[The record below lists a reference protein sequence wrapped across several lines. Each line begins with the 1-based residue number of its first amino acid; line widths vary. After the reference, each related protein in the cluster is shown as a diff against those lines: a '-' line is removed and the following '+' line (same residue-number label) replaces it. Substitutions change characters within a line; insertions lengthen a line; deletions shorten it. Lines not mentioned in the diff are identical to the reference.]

1 MHERDAGLS
10 FHEPSLAAYFQ
21 RRLADCARDIDP
33 PPQEDTCWYL
43 SQLLDRFG
51 RADSLFSW
59 EDGRYDLRPLALLYG
74 DAVEARDDRQRCLL
88 LQQLGDMAL
97 FLGALFPERYERKG
111 IGQDYFVGMGGSAY
125 DYLADNAR
133 RGRHVFAELSAA
145 FATML
150 ELVADACSSD
160 APEDDGDILA
170 LYQRWLDTRSPA
182 LARRLKILGIEPEQV
197 ARRH

>member
-1 MHERDAGLS
+1 MHDSGAGLS
-10 FHEPSLAAYFQ
+10 LQEPSLAAYFQ

-33 PPQEDTCWYL
+33 SPQEDTCWYL

-59 EDGRYDLRPLALLYG
+59 EDGSYDLRPLALLYG

-125 DYLADNAR
+125 DYLALQRRKPRATLQSVEAR
-133 RGRHVFAELSAA
+133 VMRLEE
-145 FATML
+145 ML
-150 ELVADACSSD
+150 E
-160 APEDDGDILA
+160 
-170 LYQRWLDTRSPA
+170 QA
-182 LARRLKILGIEPEQV
+182 LAARPPSNADGSALGIAV
-197 ARRH
+197 